1 MEENPDNKAFGLEVI
16 CYNAETNPEKV
27 QTSNY
32 KYCVGSSLKPKLV
45 KAGRI
50 LIKLRYIKTWLIETV
65 IPKLDFDIV
74 LNV

>member
-45 KAGRI
+45 KTGRI
-50 LIKLRYIKTWLIETV
+50 LIKLRYI
-65 IPKLDFDIV
+65 
-74 LNV
+74 